1 MTKTEADD
9 HERARAD
16 NQNVRRGTT
25 TTRGLAP
32 TTRTSA
38 GGRRPREGSR
48 RQPELKNG
56 MLQCCVE
63 KRNDRT
69 RHGGVGIGNK
79 QECAWNK

>member
-32 TTRTSA
+32 TTRTEKWDASVLRIRDVYP
-38 GGRRPREGSR
+38 GTRILILPIPDPGSR
-48 RQPELKNG
+48 IPDPKTATKER
-56 MLQCCVE
+56 
-63 KRNDRT
+63 
-69 RHGGVGIGNK
+69 
-79 QECAWNK
+79 